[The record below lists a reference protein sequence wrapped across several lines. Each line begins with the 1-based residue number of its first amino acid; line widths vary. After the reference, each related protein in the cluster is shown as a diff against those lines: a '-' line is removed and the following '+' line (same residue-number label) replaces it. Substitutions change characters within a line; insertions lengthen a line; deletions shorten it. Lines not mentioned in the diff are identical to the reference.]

1 MLYIVKGR
9 RMFFSCQLHLLF
21 RGFTFLADGVV
32 ERTIMEPKG
41 VHLTPHIV
49 RNCHTDSLCLQSYG
63 DEVQDL
69 TTDRVRDTTKG
80 LAVHA

>member
-1 MLYIVKGR
+1 MASEEEAVV
-9 RMFFSCQLHLLF
+9 S
-21 RGFTFLADGVV
+21 FTFLFGADFSCRWSGGANSHGTKMCAFNTACV
-32 ERTIMEPKG
+32 
-41 VHLTPHIV
+41 V